1 MTYFVNKFT
10 NHAIP
15 GTVLVL
21 ATELVISH
29 SVNFIS
35 KVHFARDFVENVNA
49 KSSKHSVLLHHIR
62 LFLLKHVKKS
72 IENVGGIFV
81 VLVGGLILAVIVSV
95 IEFIYYAKKNSSKIN
110 VSTLWLTILTK
121 RK

>member
-1 MTYFVNKFT
+1 MKRLFYFVNKFT

-35 KVHFARDFVENVNA
+35 KVHFAGDFIENVYA
-49 KSSKHSVLLHHIR
+49 KSSEHSVLLHHIR
-62 LFLLKHVKKS
+62 LFLF
-72 IENVGGIFV
+72 N
-81 VLVGGLILAVIVSV
+81 
-95 IEFIYYAKKNSSKIN
+95 
-110 VSTLWLTILTK
+110 T
-121 RK
+121 